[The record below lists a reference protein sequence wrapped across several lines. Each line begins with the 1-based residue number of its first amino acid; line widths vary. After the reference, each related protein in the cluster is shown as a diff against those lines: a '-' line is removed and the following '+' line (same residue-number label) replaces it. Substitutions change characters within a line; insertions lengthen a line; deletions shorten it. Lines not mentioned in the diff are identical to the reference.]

1 MNLIKVLWKKDIDQ
15 ILDKLNKIEGMLE
28 EIQSEQKEQ
37 ANSGPPIIA
46 SLEAMSRYYMDYLT
60 KQQSEAEEGEES

>member
-1 MNLIKVLWKKDIDQ
+1 MNLIRVLWKKDIDQ

-28 EIQSEQKEQ
+28 EMQSEQKER

-46 SLEAMSRYYMDYLT
+46 SLEAMSRYYMDYLA
-60 KQQSEAEEGEES
+60 KQKGEAEEEEEN